1 MTDGAAQATTAS
13 AQIDK
18 SGVPCRNDVK
28 DAAEGSV
35 VIANDVGGPLAAHQ
49 RMRPRQW

>member
-1 MTDGAAQATTAS
+1 MVLHKASTAS
-13 AQIDK
+13 AQADK

-35 VIANDVGGPLAAHQ
+35 VIATDVGGPLAAHQ
-49 RMRPRQW
+49 RMRPGQW